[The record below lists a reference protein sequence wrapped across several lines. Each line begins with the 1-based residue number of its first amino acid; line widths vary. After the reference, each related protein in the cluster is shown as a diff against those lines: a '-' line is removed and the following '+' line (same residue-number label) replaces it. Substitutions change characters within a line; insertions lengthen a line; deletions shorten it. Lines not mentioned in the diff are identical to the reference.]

1 MWSFANYLVI
11 TIILSQRSYLQVIG
25 RIASVRTLVLEAPI
39 FAVTWALGDHVFS
52 WTGSDCQLIDD
63 TFFYQNHQPGHLY
76 DYTCQRD
83 VSETLKPRRIHRN
96 LLHDPVVPLGV
107 GRNSSSAALSYLHIA
122 TNGMVNQIG
131 QVLLNDAKIEQK
143 SCPIEAQVSGNS
155 DSRTMEEYPLYR
167 EVFVISQ
174 FWNGYYHVVI
184 EQMSRLA
191 PFICFLR
198 SHPSIRI
205 HMNIA
210 DEMMDVVG
218 KYFDL
223 VNIDS
228 TRIIRGVV
236 RAQVI
241 YLPAGTPCTN
251 PPLFN
256 TRLLSLRL
264 RYSIRT
270 VPNSNQ
276 AIPGSTE
283 PLRSSRGPVT
293 GSKGAIP
300 GFTETNSYPTRPK
313 PGSTRI
319 VPNSKV
325 SVTDPRTS
333 VVLIKRQKGRRRRWF
348 DHHQEIKKQL
358 LTMTTENKSNTFTLE
373 EFTDPVPPLREVGRM
388 FSRAAVIVAPH
399 GAGLSNML
407 FSDPG
412 TVVVEGMCRVAFTAL
427 SFRNLAYLLGH
438 RYYGVFTSKSCVDL
452 TPADLLRPVTF
463 YLSLPG
469 ESHPDRRRTTVRPVH
484 LKHG

>member
-1 MWSFANYLVI
+1 
-11 TIILSQRSYLQVIG
+11 
-25 RIASVRTLVLEAPI
+25 
-39 FAVTWALGDHVFS
+39 
-52 WTGSDCQLIDD
+52 
-63 TFFYQNHQPGHLY
+63 
-76 DYTCQRD
+76 
-83 VSETLKPRRIHRN
+83 
-96 LLHDPVVPLGV
+96 
-107 GRNSSSAALSYLHIA
+107 
-122 TNGMVNQIG
+122 
-131 QVLLNDAKIEQK
+131 
-143 SCPIEAQVSGNS
+143 
-155 DSRTMEEYPLYR
+155 
-167 EVFVISQ
+167 
-174 FWNGYYHVVI
+174 
-184 EQMSRLA
+184 
-191 PFICFLR
+191 
-198 SHPSIRI
+198 
-205 HMNIA
+205 MNIA

-228 TRIIRGVV
+228 TRIIKGVV

-256 TRLLSLRL
+256 IRFLSLWL
-264 RYSIRT
+264 RHSIRT
-270 VPNSNQ
+270 VPDSIQ

-300 GFTETNSYPTRPK
+300 GFTETISHPARPK
-313 PGSTRI
+313 PGLTRI
-319 VPNSKV
+319 VPDPKV
-325 SVTDPRTS
+325 SVTDSRTS

-358 LTMTTENKSNTFTLE
+358 VTITTGNHSNIFTLE
-373 EFTDPVPPLREVGRM
+373 EFTDPVPPLGEVGRM

-438 RYYGVFTSKSCVDL
+438 RYYGVFTRRSCVDRHTL
-452 TPADLLRPVTF
+452 RTPEA
-463 YLSLPG
+463 
-469 ESHPDRRRTTVRPVH
+469 RRRSI
-484 LKHG
+484 

>member
-1 MWSFANYLVI
+1 MF
-11 TIILSQRSYLQVIG
+11 
-25 RIASVRTLVLEAPI
+25 P
-39 FAVTWALGDHVFS
+39 

-63 TFFYQNHQPGHLY
+63 TFFYQNHQPGQLY
-76 DYTCQRD
+76 NYTCQRD
-83 VSETLKPRRIHRN
+83 VSETLKPRRIQRH
-96 LLHDPVVPLGV
+96 LLHDPVVTLGV
-107 GRNSSSAALSYLHIA
+107 GRNSSSAARNSFSAALTYMHIG
-122 TNGMVNQIG
+122 TNGLVNKIG

-155 DSRTMEEYPLYR
+155 DSRTMEEYPMHK

-184 EQMSRLA
+184 EQMSRLT

-198 SHPSIRI
+198 SHPSVRI

-223 VNIDS
+223 INIDS

-251 PPLFN
+251 PALFN
-256 TRLLSLRL
+256 IRLLSLWL
-264 RYSIRT
+264 RHSIRT
-270 VPNSNQ
+270 VPDFNQ

-283 PLRSSRGPVT
+283 PLRNSRGPVT

-300 GFTETNSYPTRPK
+300 GFTGTISYQTRSK
-313 PGSTRI
+313 PGSPRI
-319 VPNSKV
+319 IPDSKV
-325 SVTDPRTS
+325 NGTDPRTS

-348 DHHQEIKKQL
+348 DHHQEIKNQL
-358 LTMTTENKSNTFTLE
+358 LTMTTGNNSNIFTLD
-373 EFTDPVPPLREVGRM
+373 EFTDPVPPLGEVGRM

-427 SFRNLAYLLGH
+427 SFRNLAYLLGQ
-438 RYYGVFTSKSCVDL
+438 RYYGVFTRKSCVEL
-452 TPADLLRPVTF
+452 TPSELLRPVSF
-463 YLSLPG
+463 YLSLTR
-469 ESHPDRRRTTVRPVH
+469 ESNPNRRRTTVHPVH
-484 LKHG
+484 PERG

>member
-1 MWSFANYLVI
+1 MF
-11 TIILSQRSYLQVIG
+11 
-25 RIASVRTLVLEAPI
+25 P
-39 FAVTWALGDHVFS
+39 

-63 TFFYQNHQPGHLY
+63 TFFYQNHQPRHLY
-76 DYTCQRD
+76 NYTCQRD
-83 VSETLKPRRIHRN
+83 VRETLKPRRIDRN

-107 GRNSSSAALSYLHIA
+107 GRNSSSAGRNSSSAALTYLHIA
-122 TNGMVNQIG
+122 TNGLVNKIG

-143 SCPIEAQVSGNS
+143 GCPIEARVSGNS
-155 DSRTMEEYPLYR
+155 DTRPVEEYPLYK

-174 FWNGYYHVVI
+174 FWSGYYHVVI
-184 EQMSRLA
+184 EQMSRLT

-198 SHPSIRI
+198 SHPSVRI

-210 DEMMDVVG
+210 NEMMDVVE

-223 VNIDS
+223 VNTDS

-256 TRLLSLRL
+256 IRLLSLWL
-264 RYSIRT
+264 RHSIIT
-270 VPNSNQ
+270 VTDSNQ
-276 AIPGSTE
+276 AILGSAE
-283 PLRSSRGPVT
+283 PFRSSRGPVT

-300 GFTETNSYPTRPK
+300 GFTGTVSYSTRSK

-319 VPNSKV
+319 VPDFKV
-325 SVTDPRTS
+325 SVRDPRTS
-333 VVLIKRQKGRRRRWF
+333 VLLIKRQKGRRRRWF

-358 LTMTTENKSNTFTLE
+358 VTMTTENKSNTFTLE
-373 EFTDPVPPLREVGRM
+373 EFTDPVPPLGEVGRM
-388 FSRAAVIVAPH
+388 FSRAVVIVAPH

-438 RYYGVFTSKSCVDL
+438 RYHGVFTRKSCVDL
-452 TPADLLRPVTF
+452 ASFELLRPVAF
-463 YLSLPG
+463 YRSLAG
-469 ESHPDRRRTTVRPVH
+469 ESNPNRRRTPFSLNTTDIH
-484 LKHG
+484 FQ

>member
-1 MWSFANYLVI
+1 MF
-11 TIILSQRSYLQVIG
+11 
-25 RIASVRTLVLEAPI
+25 P
-39 FAVTWALGDHVFS
+39 

-76 DYTCQRD
+76 NYTCHRN
-83 VSETLKPRRIHRN
+83 VSETLKPRRIDRN
-96 LLHDPVVPLGV
+96 LLHDPVVPPGV
-107 GRNSSSAALSYLHIA
+107 GRNSSSASRNSSSAALTYLHIA
-122 TNGMVNQIG
+122 TNALVNKIG

-155 DSRTMEEYPLYR
+155 DTRAMEEYPLYK

-174 FWNGYYHVVI
+174 FWNGYFHVII
-184 EQMSRLA
+184 EQMSRLT
-191 PFICFLR
+191 PYICFLR
-198 SHPSIRI
+198 SHPSVRI

-218 KYFDL
+218 KYFGL

-251 PPLFN
+251 PPFFN
-256 TRLLSLRL
+256 IRLLSLWL
-264 RYSIRT
+264 KHSIRT
-270 VPNSNQ
+270 IPDSSQ
-276 AIPGSTE
+276 ANPDSTK

-300 GFTETNSYPTRPK
+300 GFTETISYPTRPK

-319 VPNSKV
+319 VPDSKV
-325 SVTDPRTS
+325 IATDSRSS

-358 LTMTTENKSNTFTLE
+358 LTITTGNNSNIFTLE
-373 EFTDPVPPLREVGRM
+373 EFTDPVPPLGEVGRM

-399 GAGLSNML
+399 GAGLSNMV

-412 TVVVEGMCRVAFTAL
+412 TVIVEGMCRVAFTAL

-438 RYYGVFTSKSCVDL
+438 RYYGVLTSRSCVDL

-469 ESHPDRRRTTVRPVH
+469 ESHPDRRRTTVRPVQLGH
-484 LKHG
+484 VRPTFSIKTVLNKTAPFLSQTSNAI